1 MPFRTSFIE
10 IYFYRTPKER
20 QPGFHSGCLGDR
32 GLRHRDAPQCRLA
45 SKVRQNAGLSLATR
59 LLFSQVAYLVHDNL
73 DVLTFNTVLVGPC
86 VRVEL
91 TCEEDFLSLLEEIPR
106 DDLLVLVELLLED
119 DATEEAC
126 LFAVLGEVLREC
138 EACESL
144 SFVRCHVG
152 CKSAGKLDVVT

>member
-1 MPFRTSFIE
+1 M
-10 IYFYRTPKER
+10 
-20 QPGFHSGCLGDR
+20 
-32 GLRHRDAPQCRLA
+32 
-45 SKVRQNAGLSLATR
+45 
-59 LLFSQVAYLVHDNL
+59 L
-73 DVLTFNTVLVGPC
+73 DSVLVSPC

-138 EACESL
+138 EACESH

-152 CKSAGKLDVVT
+152 CKSMTFAQSRDGFISSIMKSLPSFLMTILVGVNCLIDYICMHLTQRL